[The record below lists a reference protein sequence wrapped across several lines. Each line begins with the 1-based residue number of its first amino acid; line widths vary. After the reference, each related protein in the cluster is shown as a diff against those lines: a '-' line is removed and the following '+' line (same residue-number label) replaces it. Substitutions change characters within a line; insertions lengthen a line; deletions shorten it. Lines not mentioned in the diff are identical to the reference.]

1 MEDGPFEEVK
11 TYHKGTGCAAQA
23 QKEANMSE
31 RIRWPDGKDF
41 AFTIFDDTDGATCA
55 TVRDVYAFVRDCGLR
70 TTKSVWSVRG
80 QHTPVNGGDTCAEP
94 EYRAWV
100 VKLQSLGF
108 EIGYHI
114 TDALVERR
122 PWRGLHGPAHSR
134 FLVRPRLLTRLSPSP
149 HTVPKLSFHAGV

>member
-1 MEDGPFEEVK
+1 MVSASIAAPRPDDQGPAPSPR
-11 TYHKGTGCAAQA
+11 GDLQA
-23 QKEANMSE
+23 P
-31 RIRWPDGKDF
+31 WPDGKDF
-41 AFTIFDDTDGATCA
+41 AFTVFDDTDGATVA
-55 TVRDVYAFVRDCGLR
+55 TVRDVYAFLRDCGLR
-70 TTKSVWSVRG
+70 TTKSVWPMRG
-80 QHTPVNGGDTCAEP
+80 PHTPVNGGDICAEP

-108 EIGYHI
+108 EIGSHI